1 MTPQSHHFGR
11 RVRLEAVAPG
21 GKRVPVWSD
30 EDYFAVLSTQCG
42 PVSLAVPVVVIGLPG
57 ATDEVMHRLKG
68 YGYRNVTTEP
78 EPLDVSRE
86 ALRLACHL
94 SDDPCEAP

>member
-1 MTPQSHHFGR
+1 MTPQTHHFGR

-30 EDYFAVLSTQCG
+30 PREPYALTTQCG
-42 PVSLAVPVVVIGLPG
+42 PVAFGAPVIVSGPGRYAVE
-57 ATDEVMHRLKG
+57 ATLKE
-68 YGYRNVTTEP
+68 YGYKNVTVEDPDRPTER
-78 EPLDVSRE
+78 DRE

>member
-1 MTPQSHHFGR
+1 MTPQTHHFGR

-30 EDYFAVLSTQCG
+30 HRECPALTTQCG
-42 PVSLAVPVVVIGLPG
+42 PVSFAALVVVIGLPG